1 MSTRTGRRWAASLLA
16 APLLSAVLASG
27 AGLGATAAGATTT
40 SEPGGSTTTTLA
52 APAQPTWPLPY
63 TDDDDVPV
71 FPSGIS
77 LGAATTWLGTALA
90 VRIQELVNLGNSIDA
105 SRLLPQQTKS
115 NLDGTI
121 LSDYHGL
128 YGLLHTVANA
138 TDLPTL
144 QGAADA
150 MVIDYRVNSVL
161 LPSVHAI
168 VALEAQLAEVRKLQ
182 GIETALQTAIGSVQS
197 GKLANQLGNLAGDFG
212 NKLTSVVNADQLVV
226 SQLLNLTPS
235 DYPIDSAIGDAQATL
250 GSSGATLKNADDDLR
265 QILNA
270 LGGANLGIGA
280 VRSVTSL
287 RTHLLKH

>member
-1 MSTRTGRRWAASLLA
+1 MSTRTGRRWATSLLA
-16 APLLSAVLASG
+16 APVLSAVLMSG
-27 AGLGATAAGATTT
+27 AGLGSPAAGAVTTGG
-40 SEPGGSTTTTLA
+40 PGGSTTTTLA
-52 APAQPTWPLPY
+52 APVQPTWPLAY

-71 FPSGIS
+71 FPSNIS

-90 VRIQELVNLGNSIDA
+90 VRIQELVNLANSVDA
-105 SRLLPQQTKS
+105 SRILPQQTKS
-115 NLDGTI
+115 NLNGTI

-138 TDLPTL
+138 TDLSTL
-144 QGAADA
+144 QNAADA

-161 LPSVHAI
+161 LPSVHSI
-168 VALEAQLAEVRKLQ
+168 VPLEAQLAQVRKLQ

-197 GKLANQLGNLAGDFG
+197 GKLANQLGNLASDFA

-235 DYPIDSAIGDAQATL
+235 DYPIDSALGDAQSTL
-250 GSSGATLKNADDDLR
+250 SASVATLKIADDDLR

-270 LGGANLGIGA
+270 LGGANLGTGA
-280 VRSVTSL
+280 VRSVSSL
-287 RTHLLKH
+287 RAHLLKR